1 MYTRREFGQ
10 ILGAGLPLALLARR
24 INSTVSGVRLGVITY
39 SFNDMPNV
47 EGQDHVD
54 NIIQNCQGCGAGLI
68 ELMSNHVEPVT
79 AYQMQQAA
87 ARAARMAAMAAANA
101 NGGAGA
107 PAGGAAA
114 GGRGAGGGAGAAG
127 GAGRGAGGRGGGR
140 GMTPEGLKERDEL
153 REWRLLTPI
162 SHFEDI
168 KKKFDDAG
176 IVVYAYCMNGM
187 GDDFTPQ
194 EIDKTFEQAQALG
207 AVTISTSTTL
217 DVAQKLA
224 PFADKHQFPI
234 AFHGHANITDPNQF
248 ATPESFQKAMAMSK
262 YFKINLDIGHFTG
275 ANFDAVP
282 FVEANHANITHMHVK
297 DGTHNNG
304 PIMPD
309 GQGDTPIKAVM
320 QLLEKNQWPIP
331 AVAEYEYRTP
341 AGSNSV
347 QEVTKMLQYMKDSL
361 T

>member
-10 ILGAGLPLALLARR
+10 ILGAGLPLALLMGRVD
-24 INSTVSGVRLGVITY
+24 STYDGVRLGVITY

-54 NIIQNCQGCGAGLI
+54 NIIQNCQQCGAGLI
-68 ELMSNHVEPVT
+68 ELMSNHVEPVS

-87 ARAARMAAMAAANA
+87 ARAARMAAMAQANA

-107 PAGGAAA
+107 PA
-114 GGRGAGGGAGAAG
+114 AGAAG
-127 GAGRGAGGRGGGR
+127 AGRGGMGGGR
-140 GMTPEGLKERDEL
+140 GRGMSPEAMKARDEL

-162 SHFEDI
+162 SHFQDV

-207 AVTISTSTTL
+207 ATVISTSTTL

-224 PFADKHQFPI
+224 PFADKHQYPI
-234 AFHGHANITDPNQF
+234 AFHNHANITDPNQF
-248 ATPESFQKAMAMSK
+248 ATPESFQKALAMSK
-262 YFKINLDIGHFTG
+262 YFKLNLDIGHFTG
-275 ANFDAVP
+275 ANFDAVT
-282 FVEANHANITHMHVK
+282 FLQSNYMNISHMHVK

-304 PIMPD
+304 PIVPD

-320 QLLEKNQWPIP
+320 QLLKKNQWPIP
-331 AVAEYEYRTP
+331 AEVEFEYKMPE
-341 AGSNSV
+341 GSNSV
-347 QEVTKMLQYMKDSL
+347 EQVKIMLQYMKDAMA
-361 T
+361 

>member
-10 ILGAGLPLALLARR
+10 ILGMGLPLAALLRR
-24 INSTVSGVRLGVITY
+24 IDSTVDGVRLGVITY
-39 SFNDMPNV
+39 SFNDMQNV

-54 NIIQNCQGCGAGLI
+54 NIIQNCQQCGAGLI
-68 ELMSNHVEPVT
+68 ELMSNHVEPVS

-101 NGGAGA
+101 NGGGAAAGGGA
-107 PAGGAAA
+107 AGAAA
-114 GGRGAGGGAGAAG
+114 GGRG
-127 GAGRGAGGRGGGR
+127 GRGGGNGGPGR
-140 GMTPEGLKERDEL
+140 GMTPEALKARDEL
-153 REWRLLTPI
+153 REWRLLTPA
-162 SHFEDI
+162 SHFQDI

-207 AVTISTSTTL
+207 ATVISTSTTL
-217 DVAQKLA
+217 DVAEKLA
-224 PFADKHQFPI
+224 PFADKHQYPI

-248 ATPESFQKAMAMSK
+248 ATPESFAKAMAMSK

-275 ANFDAVP
+275 ANFDAVE
-282 FVEANHANITHMHVK
+282 FVQAQHQNISHMHVK

-304 PIMPD
+304 PIVAD
-309 GQGDTPIKAVM
+309 GKGDTPIKPVM
-320 QLLEKNQWPIP
+320 QLLKKNQWPIP
-331 AVAEYEYRTP
+331 AVAEFEYRIP
-341 AGSNSV
+341 EGSNSV
-347 QEVTKMLQYMKDSL
+347 EQVKVMLEYMKNAMA
-361 T
+361 

>member
-10 ILGAGLPLALLARR
+10 ILGAGLPLAMMLRR
-24 INSTVSGVRLGVITY
+24 INSNVDGVRLGAITY

-47 EGQDHVD
+47 LGQDHVD
-54 NIIQNCQGCGAGLI
+54 NVIEDCKGCGAGVI

-79 AYQMQQAA
+79 DYQMQQAA
-87 ARAARMAAMAAANA
+87 ARAARMAAAAAA
-101 NGGAGA
+101 SGSRGEATAGAGA
-107 PAGGAAA
+107 RGGTAAGAGAGAAA
-114 GGRGAGGGAGAAG
+114 GR
-127 GAGRGAGGRGGGR
+127 GGRGPGR
-140 GMTPEGLKERDEL
+140 GMTPEALKARDEL
-153 REWRLLTPI
+153 REWRLLTPT
-162 SHFEDI
+162 SHFEEI

-176 IVVYAYCMNGM
+176 IVVYAYCMNGL

-194 EIDKTFEQAQALG
+194 EIDKCFEQAQALG
-207 AVTISTSTTL
+207 AVVMSTSTTV
-217 DVAQKLA
+217 DVAQKLV
-224 PFADKHQFPI
+224 PFVEKHQFPI

-320 QLLEKNQWPIP
+320 QLLKKNQWPIP
-331 AVAEYEYRTP
+331 AIAEFEYKMP
-341 AGSNSV
+341 EGSNSV
-347 QEVTKMLQYMKDSL
+347 HEVSKMLQYMKDCL
-361 T
+361 A

>member
-10 ILGAGLPLALLARR
+10 ILGAGLPLAMLLRR
-24 INSTVSGVRLGVITY
+24 IDSTVDGVRLGAITY

-47 EGQDHVD
+47 QGQDHVD
-54 NIIQNCQGCGAGLI
+54 NVIEDCKGCGAGLI

-79 AYQMQQAA
+79 EYQMQQAA
-87 ARAARMAAMAAANA
+87 ARAARMAAMAAANGQGGA
-101 NGGAGA
+101 APAGAGA
-107 PAGGAAA
+107 R
-114 GGRGAGGGAGAAG
+114 GGRGAGGP
-127 GAGRGAGGRGGGR
+127 GR
-140 GMTPEGLKERDEL
+140 GMTPEALKARDEL
-153 REWRLLTPI
+153 REWRLLTPV
-162 SHFEDI
+162 SHFGDI

-176 IVVYAYCMNGM
+176 IVVYAYCMNGL

-194 EIDKTFEQAQALG
+194 EIDKCFEQAQALG
-207 AVTISTSTTL
+207 AVVMSTSTTL
-217 DVAQKLA
+217 DVAQKLV
-224 PFADKHQFPI
+224 PFVEKHQFPI
-234 AFHGHANITDPNQF
+234 AFHGHANTTDPNQF

-282 FVEANHANITHMHVK
+282 FIEANHANITHMHVK

-320 QLLEKNQWPIP
+320 QLLKKNQWPIP
-331 AVAEYEYRTP
+331 AIAEYEYKMP

-347 QEVTKMLQYMKDSL
+347 QEVSKMIQYMKDCL
-361 T
+361 A

>member
-10 ILGAGLPLALLARR
+10 ILGAGLPLALLLRR
-24 INSTVSGVRLGVITY
+24 VDSTYDGVRLGVITY

-54 NIIQNCQGCGAGLI
+54 NIIQNCQQCGAGLI

-87 ARAARMAAMAAANA
+87 ARAARMAAMAQANA
-101 NGGAGA
+101 NGGAGG
-107 PAGGAAA
+107 PA
-114 GGRGAGGGAGAAG
+114 RGAEA
-127 GAGRGAGGRGGGR
+127 AGRGGMGGGR
-140 GMTPEGLKERDEL
+140 GRGMSPEAMKARDEL

-162 SHFEDI
+162 SHFEDV

-207 AVTISTSTTL
+207 ATVISTSTTL

-224 PFADKHQFPI
+224 PFADKHQYPI
-234 AFHGHANITDPNQF
+234 AFHNHANITDPNQF
-248 ATPESFQKAMAMSK
+248 ATPESFQKALAMSK

-275 ANFDAVP
+275 ANFDAVT
-282 FVEANHANITHMHVK
+282 FLQSNYMNISHMHVK

-304 PIMPD
+304 PIVPD

-320 QLLEKNQWPIP
+320 QLLKKNQWPIP
-331 AVAEYEYRTP
+331 AEVEFEYKIPE
-341 AGSNSV
+341 GSNSV
-347 QEVTKMLQYMKDSL
+347 EQVKIMLQYMKDAMA
-361 T
+361 